1 MQTFLSCAVPAS
13 SAKKSC
19 FIWLGEFDLCHSV
32 EKKREVGRA
41 SEFTESYTE
50 PATSEFYH
58 KFILIMNR
66 VWDQSGP

>member
-1 MQTFLSCAVPAS
+1 MPLSSAVPAS

-32 EKKREVGRA
+32 EKKRKVRRA
-41 SEFTESYTE
+41 SEFTETYTE

-58 KFILIMNR
+58 RFYI
-66 VWDQSGP
+66 DYD